1 MYCKASGSARDWE
14 KGSQDSTIII
24 VEEKADAWMLG
35 EFGLVMRM
43 TTGDGRPFVWSRGFR
58 LWFSVAVWLPTVE
71 AGDAKETCHDIIP
84 EGLFL
89 GFGWLAAGWRGGGTL
104 GRWRG
109 GT

>member
-43 TTGDGRPFVWSRGFR
+43 TTGDGRPFVWSRGVPVVVLCGR
-58 LWFSVAVWLPTVE
+58 LAS
-71 AGDAKETCHDIIP
+71 DS
-84 EGLFL
+84 
-89 GFGWLAAGWRGGGTL
+89 RG
-104 GRWRG
+104 R
-109 GT
+109 